1 MTVISPFPLALAG
14 RRAVVVGGGA
24 TALGHVAALVDA
36 GADVTVVAERAVATV
51 EDLADRQL
59 IVWLRDEFAPHHLD
73 DAWFV
78 VAAANDADLDARVV
92 EAAEGRRILSVTA
105 QADRSDRLLGTGS
118 VTLVGGGPGD
128 PGLVTVA
135 GRAAIE
141 AADVIVTDRL
151 APLAALGWA
160 RADVEVVDVA
170 KIPGGRSTSQD
181 DINQLLVEHAKAGR
195 HVVRFKGG
203 DNFVFGRGGEEL
215 LACHEAGIATHVVP
229 GVSSAIAAP
238 ALAGIPV
245 THRGLTQGFTVVS
258 GHVPPGHPD
267 STLDYAALARSGTSI
282 VVLMGVRT
290 LEAICGA
297 LVDGGLDPATPAAVV
312 ADGSLP
318 SQRVV
323 RATVS
328 TIAEAAAELRPPAV
342 AVIGDVADVDGLADE
357 TSA

>member
-1 MTVISPFPLALAG
+1 MDLNVTGMNAA
-14 RRAVVVGGGA
+14 VVGGDIRAAGQ
-24 TALGHVAALVDA
+24 VAALLDG
-36 GADVTVVAERAVATV
+36 GATVTVVAAEVTATI
-51 EDLADRQL
+51 EDLADRGL
-59 IVWLRDEFAPHHLD
+59 VTWTPR
-73 DAWFV
+73 
-78 VAAANDADLDARVV
+78 DARPDELTSFDLVLQGH
-92 EAAEGRRILSVTA
+92 AADAPDDRI
-105 QADRSDRLLGTGS
+105 LGTGS

-160 RADVEVVDVA
+160 RPGTDLVDVA
-170 KIPGGRSTSQD
+170 KIPGGRSTSQEE
-181 DINQLLVEHAKAGR
+181 INRLLVEHAKSGR

-215 LACHEAGIATHVVP
+215 IACIDAGIPTKVIP

-238 ALAGIPV
+238 AMAGIPV

-267 STLDYAALARSGTSI
+267 STIDYAALARSGTTI

-290 LEAICGA
+290 LGAICTA
-297 LVDGGLDPATPAAVV
+297 LVDGGLAPETPAAVV
-312 ADGSLP
+312 ADGAMP

-323 RATVS
+323 RATLA
-328 TIAEAAAELRPPAV
+328 TINDTASVAGLGAPAV
-342 AVIGDVADVDGLADE
+342 AVIGDVADVPGLQQVDA
-357 TSA
+357 

>member
-1 MTVISPFPLALAG
+1 MTVPRPYGLDLTG
-14 RRAVVVGGGA
+14 RRVLVVGGA
-24 TALGHVAALVDA
+24 ADALGHVSALLGA
-36 GADVTVVAERAVATV
+36 GAHVEAVTPSAVPTL
-51 EDLADRQL
+51 EDLADRGL
-59 IVWLRDEFAPHHLD
+59 LTWHRRAYAPDDLD
-73 DAWFV
+73 DAWLV
-78 VAAANDADLDARVV
+78 VAASGDRALDAGV
-92 EAAEGRRILSVTA
+92 AAEAERRRVLAVV
-105 QADRSDRLLGTGS
+105 ADYAPLDRLMTTGS

-151 APLAALGWA
+151 APLEALTWA
-160 RADVEVVDVA
+160 RADVEVIDVA

-181 DINQLLVEHAKAGR
+181 EINRLLVEHAKSGR

-203 DNFVFGRGGEEL
+203 DGFVFGRGSEEL
-215 LACHEAGIATHVVP
+215 LACVDAGIEARVVP

-238 ALAGIPV
+238 AAAGIPV

-267 STLDYAALARSGTSI
+267 STVNYTALARSGTTI

-290 LEAICGA
+290 LGAICAA
-297 LVDGGLDPATPAAVV
+297 LADGGLDPDTPAAVV
-312 ADGSLP
+312 ADGTLP

-323 RATVS
+323 RATLA
-328 TIAEAAAELRPPAV
+328 TLERTATDAGIGAPAV
-342 AVIGDVADVDGLADE
+342 AVVGDVAAIAGLA
-357 TSA
+357 